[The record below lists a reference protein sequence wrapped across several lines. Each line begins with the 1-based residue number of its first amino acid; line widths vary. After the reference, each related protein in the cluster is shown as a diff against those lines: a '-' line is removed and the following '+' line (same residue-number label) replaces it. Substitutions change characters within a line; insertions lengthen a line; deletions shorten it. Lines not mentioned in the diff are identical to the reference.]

1 MKKSVLGLSLIA
13 SLALGDTYSLG
24 QVSVQTNTAD
34 DINVVEESILAQ
46 TIARD
51 NSLIVSEAL
60 DNMSGINQD
69 VQGGRGEGTLYI
81 RGFNAQRIGVF
92 IDGIPIYVPYDG
104 NFDYARFLTSDVAQI
119 DVSKGFSSVVYG
131 GNTMGGVVNIVSKKP
146 TKILE
151 GNIKTTLVLD
161 SDAKMARH
169 IENLNV
175 GTMSNGFYAQLAH
188 LIANKTTLE

>member
-1 MKKSVLGLSLIA
+1 LGLSLIA

-24 QVSVQTNTAD
+24 QVSVQTSTAD
-34 DINVVEESILAQ
+34 DINVIEESILAQ

-51 NSLIVSEAL
+51 SALIVSEAL

-81 RGFNAQRIGVF
+81 RGFDAKRIGVF

-104 NFDYARFLTSDVAQI
+104 NFDYARFLTADVAQI

-131 GNTMGGVVNIVSKKP
+131 ANTMGGVVNIVSKNRRK
-146 TKILE
+146 
-151 GNIKTTLVLD
+151 
-161 SDAKMARH
+161 
-169 IENLNV
+169 
-175 GTMSNGFYAQLAH
+175 F
-188 LIANKTTLE
+188 